1 MSEAVKELIDIVIK
15 LRSDNGC
22 DWDRKQTSES
32 LTPHLI
38 EEANEVVDAVL
49 EKNSENLKE
58 ELGDLLL
65 HVVFQAVIASEKNT
79 FEFEDVVQQI
89 NEKLI
94 KRHPHIFDK
103 NYDGEDLSNAKN
115 WELIKKSEKNRESI
129 LDGMPKSLSALIV
142 AQRYQDKTG
151 AVGFEW
157 ENFSQAMDKVDEEL
171 GELKQAI
178 NNILLTANT
187 VRITCDK
194 GTDIYGSPPK
204 NGAVEDVSVRRFPLG
219 VPQPLNACQMSG
231 YVALDKYLTPTG
243 SKVYSPAS
251 IEIKQTVLAQIQNGI
266 ISQEAPISLETVWIK
281 GGAEKWNFLKNQIVE
296 LGRAGYP
303 GCIGCAGPAASEPWD
318 ESISRDGK
326 N

>member
-65 HVVFQAVIASEKNT
+65 HVVFQAVIASEKKT
-79 FEFEDVVQQI
+79 FEFEDVVKQI

-178 NNILLTANT
+178 NNNDLNNIEEEIGDLL
-187 VRITCDK
+187 ITIVNLARFF
-194 GTDIYGSPPK
+194 DISADLALRKTNQKFY
-204 NGAVEDVSVRRFPLG
+204 RRFNFIEKIVQKNNQKIEDISFREL
-219 VPQPLNACQMSG
+219 LN
-231 YVALDKYLTPTG
+231 Y
-243 SKVYSPAS
+243 
-251 IEIKQTVLAQIQNGI
+251 
-266 ISQEAPISLETVWIK
+266 W
-281 GGAEKWNFLKNQIVE
+281 EKAKHE
-296 LGRAGYP
+296 
-303 GCIGCAGPAASEPWD
+303 E
-318 ESISRDGK
+318 K
-326 N
+326 